1 MTQFIEVKTT
11 TAKKEDAEKIANSL
25 LVRKL
30 AGCIQIYGPVSSTY
44 PWKGKA
50 QSSEEW
56 VCTIKTRA
64 DLFKAVE
71 NLIKEIHPYEVPEII
86 ATQITHGSNEYLDWL
101 SDNLRK

>member
-25 LVRKL
+25 LIRKL
-30 AGCIQIYGPVSSTY
+30 AGCIQISGPISSTY
-44 PWKGKA
+44 PWKGKT

-56 VCTIKTRA
+56 VCIIKTRA

-86 ATQITHGSNEYLDWL
+86 ATQITHGNNEYLDWL